1 MKFTVI
7 LEPETDGG
15 YSVICPAI
23 PGCVSQGDSLDEA
36 LANIRE
42 AILGC
47 LDVRVARESVDC
59 GCFGLLYKEPVGP
72 ATVARDLVLMSL
84 AVALVV
90 WGQNDFELA
99 ELSGESSIR
108 FAATL
113 AATCA
118 TVLVTTYLAWRA
130 T

>member
-23 PGCVSQGDSLDEA
+23 PGCVSQGDSLDAA

-47 LDVRVARESVDC
+47 LDVRHEDGLPAPVESPEIIAKEVEECLQDRAEEGLPLTIETREVEVEAEVA
-59 GCFGLLYKEPVGP
+59 
-72 ATVARDLVLMSL
+72 A
-84 AVALVV
+84 
-90 WGQNDFELA
+90 
-99 ELSGESSIR
+99 
-108 FAATL
+108 
-113 AATCA
+113 
-118 TVLVTTYLAWRA
+118 
-130 T
+130 